1 MGMALAASSTFERS
15 GDPTLCVGS
24 LVRLF
29 VVGILLV
36 IAIAVRAPDAIAQEG
51 GTLAAGDQ
59 VRVTVFGEEDL
70 SGEFEVDAAGQIS
83 LPLIGKI
90 RAAGG
95 GADELGASIV
105 TALLDGYLKHPR
117 VSVEVLNFRSIF
129 VMGEVNRP
137 GSYPYSVG
145 LTALKAI
152 ALAGGFTYRAKKK
165 VLFITRD
172 PESGEQEIRVDNFVL
187 PGDTIRVK
195 ERFF

>member
-1 MGMALAASSTFERS
+1 M
-15 GDPTLCVGS
+15 
-24 LVRLF
+24 
-29 VVGILLV
+29 
-36 IAIAVRAPDAIAQEG
+36 AQEG
-51 GTLAAGDQ
+51 GALAAGDQ
-59 VRVTVFGEEDL
+59 VRVTIFGEEDL

-83 LPLIGKI
+83 LPLIGKV

-95 GADELGASIV
+95 GADELGAAIV

-117 VSVEVLNFRSIF
+117 VSVEILSFRSIF

-137 GSYPYSVG
+137 GSYPYSAG
-145 LTALKAI
+145 LTAIKAI
-152 ALAGGFTYRAKKK
+152 ALAGGFTYRAKKN

-172 PESGEQEIRVDNFVL
+172 PELGEQEIRVDNFVL

>member
-1 MGMALAASSTFERS
+1 MPRILKRNCEPTASHERLAWLFLFCFFLAFALAASSSVT
-15 GDPTLCVGS
+15 
-24 LVRLF
+24 
-29 VVGILLV
+29 
-36 IAIAVRAPDAIAQEG
+36 IAQDG
-51 GTLAAGDQ
+51 GALAAGDK

-83 LPLIGKI
+83 LPLIGKVA
-90 RAAGG
+90 AAGG
-95 GADELGASIV
+95 GTDELEASIV
-105 TALLDGYLKHPR
+105 TALLDGYLWHPR
-117 VSVEVLNFRSIF
+117 VSVEILSFRSIF
-129 VMGEVNRP
+129 VMGEVNDP

-152 ALAGGFTYRAKKK
+152 VLAGGFTYRAKKN

-172 PESGEQEIRVDNFVL
+172 SESGEQEIRVDNLVL

>member
-1 MGMALAASSTFERS
+1 MSKILRRNFGPTASHDR
-15 GDPTLCVGS
+15 
-24 LVRLF
+24 LVWLF
-29 VVGILLV
+29 LFAVLL
-36 IAIAVRAPDAIAQEG
+36 AIAVAAGSSIAIAQEG
-51 GTLAAGDQ
+51 GALAAGDQ

-83 LPLIGKI
+83 LPLIGKVA
-90 RAAGG
+90 AAGG
-95 GADELGASIV
+95 GADELEASIV

-117 VSVEVLNFRSIF
+117 VSVEILSFRSIF

-137 GSYPYSVG
+137 GSYPYSTG
-145 LTALKAI
+145 LTAIKAI
-152 ALAGGFTYRAKKK
+152 ALAGGFTYRAKKN

-172 PESGEQEIRVDNFVL
+172 PELGEQEIRVDNFVL